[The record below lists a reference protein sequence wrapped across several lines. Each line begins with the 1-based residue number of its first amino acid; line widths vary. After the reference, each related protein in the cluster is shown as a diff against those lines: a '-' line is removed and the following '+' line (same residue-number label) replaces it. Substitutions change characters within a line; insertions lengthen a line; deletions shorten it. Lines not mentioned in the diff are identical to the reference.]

1 MNQLAKLSGG
11 RLGEKAIRHYRER
24 GYVIPAYRLPAKL
37 LGELRDACDRVIA
50 ANPETRPE
58 YLMNPHLMQW
68 PGADNPFME
77 AASHAAILDMVEAI
91 VLDQHMSTM
100 EGSIGALPRRV
111 MIHDDDAMAARRLL
125 EQADVDYVGRG

>member
-1 MNQLAKLSGG
+1 MVELLRSNDVVLLSWVS
-11 RLGEKAIRHYRER
+11 A
-24 GYVIPAYRLPAKL
+24 L
-37 LGELRDACDRVIA
+37 LKDSGI
-50 ANPETRPE
+50 
-58 YLMNPHLMQW
+58 
-68 PGADNPFME
+68 
-77 AASHAAILDMVEAI
+77 EAI